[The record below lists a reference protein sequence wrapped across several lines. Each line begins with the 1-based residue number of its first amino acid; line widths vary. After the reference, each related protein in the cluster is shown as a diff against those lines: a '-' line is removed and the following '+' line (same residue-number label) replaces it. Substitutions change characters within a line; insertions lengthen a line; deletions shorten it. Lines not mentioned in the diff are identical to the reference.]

1 MERRSRENFVA
12 ISPEIPINLQRK
24 VQVSKNIIK
33 NENKEREIENP
44 EQVVQGNVWENS
56 GMKYFK
62 NLH

>member
-1 MERRSRENFVA
+1 MERRSRGNFVA

-24 VQVSKNIIK
+24 VQVSKK
-33 NENKEREIENP
+33 NNKKKEREIENP
-44 EQVVQGNVWENS
+44 EQVVQGDVWENS